1 MNLQAFRSAGL
12 GRKDDSRVFTHAV
25 RCAGKQQSVFCKDF
39 RATLSNVIKIPNGQM
54 KSAKEKQFEE
64 LVKQYKR
71 TIYSVCY
78 MFSRDNEEINDLFQ
92 EILVRLWLGFD
103 QFEQRSSLSTWVYRI
118 ALNTAINSDKRA
130 KRRPQTV
137 PLSTDIDPYDP
148 QDSSFEQ
155 VRQLYALINQLD
167 VMDRGLVLLWL
178 EGIGYDEI
186 AAIMGITV
194 ANVGIKLHR
203 IKEKLV
209 QKSKSVTH

>member
-1 MNLQAFRSAGL
+1 
-12 GRKDDSRVFTHAV
+12 
-25 RCAGKQQSVFCKDF
+25 
-39 RATLSNVIKIPNGQM
+39 M

-103 QFEQRSSLSTWVYRI
+103 QFENRSSVNTWVYRI
-118 ALNTAINSDKRA
+118 ALNTAINSNKRA

-148 QDSSFEQ
+148 QDSSTRAAVVGGHRLRRNCGHYGHHGCQCRHKTAPYQGKIGSEIKI
-155 VRQLYALINQLD
+155 RHPLILYH
-167 VMDRGLVLLWL
+167 
-178 EGIGYDEI
+178 YD
-186 AAIMGITV
+186 
-194 ANVGIKLHR
+194 NR
-203 IKEKLV
+203 
-209 QKSKSVTH
+209 KSKPRNGAG

>member
-1 MNLQAFRSAGL
+1 
-12 GRKDDSRVFTHAV
+12 
-25 RCAGKQQSVFCKDF
+25 
-39 RATLSNVIKIPNGQM
+39 M
-54 KSAKEKQFEE
+54 KNAKEKQFEE

-78 MFSRDNEEINDLFQ
+78 MFSRDKEEINDLFQ

-103 QFEQRSSLSTWVYRI
+103 QFEQRSSVSTWVYRI

>member
-1 MNLQAFRSAGL
+1 
-12 GRKDDSRVFTHAV
+12 
-25 RCAGKQQSVFCKDF
+25 
-39 RATLSNVIKIPNGQM
+39 M
-54 KSAKEKQFEE
+54 KSAKEKQFEK

-103 QFEQRSSLSTWVYRI
+103 QFEQRSSVNTWVYRI

-148 QDSSFEQ
+148 QDSSLEQ

>member
-1 MNLQAFRSAGL
+1 
-12 GRKDDSRVFTHAV
+12 
-25 RCAGKQQSVFCKDF
+25 
-39 RATLSNVIKIPNGQM
+39 M
-54 KSAKEKQFEE
+54 KSDKEKQFEE

-103 QFEQRSSLSTWVYRI
+103 QFEQRSSVNTWVYRI

-148 QDSSFEQ
+148 QDSSLEQ

>member
-1 MNLQAFRSAGL
+1 
-12 GRKDDSRVFTHAV
+12 
-25 RCAGKQQSVFCKDF
+25 
-39 RATLSNVIKIPNGQM
+39 M

-92 EILVRLWLGFD
+92 EILVRLWLGFG
-103 QFEQRSSLSTWVYRI
+103 QFEQRSSVNTWVYRI

-148 QDSSFEQ
+148 QDSSLEQ

>member
-1 MNLQAFRSAGL
+1 M
-12 GRKDDSRVFTHAV
+12 K
-25 RCAGKQQSVFCKDF
+25 
-39 RATLSNVIKIPNGQM
+39 NV
-54 KSAKEKQFEE
+54 KEKQFEE

-103 QFEQRSSLSTWVYRI
+103 QFEQRSSVNTWVYRI

-148 QDSSFEQ
+148 QDSSLEQ

>member
-1 MNLQAFRSAGL
+1 
-12 GRKDDSRVFTHAV
+12 
-25 RCAGKQQSVFCKDF
+25 
-39 RATLSNVIKIPNGQM
+39 M
-54 KSAKEKQFEE
+54 KSAKEMQFEE

-78 MFSRDNEEINDLFQ
+78 MFSRDKEEINDLFQ

-103 QFEQRSSLSTWVYRI
+103 QFEQRSSVNTWVYRI

-148 QDSSFEQ
+148 QDSSLEQ

>member
-1 MNLQAFRSAGL
+1 
-12 GRKDDSRVFTHAV
+12 
-25 RCAGKQQSVFCKDF
+25 
-39 RATLSNVIKIPNGQM
+39 M

-64 LVKQYKR
+64 MVKQYKR

-103 QFEQRSSLSTWVYRI
+103 QFEQRSSVSTWVYRI

-209 QKSKSVTH
+209 QKSAVSVAPGEVQPAGDRQQ

>member
-1 MNLQAFRSAGL
+1 
-12 GRKDDSRVFTHAV
+12 
-25 RCAGKQQSVFCKDF
+25 
-39 RATLSNVIKIPNGQM
+39 M
-54 KSAKEKQFEE
+54 KSAKEKQFEK

-103 QFEQRSSLSTWVYRI
+103 QFEQRSSVNTWVYRI

>member
-1 MNLQAFRSAGL
+1 
-12 GRKDDSRVFTHAV
+12 
-25 RCAGKQQSVFCKDF
+25 
-39 RATLSNVIKIPNGQM
+39 M

-78 MFSRDNEEINDLFQ
+78 MFSRDKEEINDLFQ
-92 EILVRLWLGFD
+92 EILVRLWLGFG
-103 QFEQRSSLSTWVYRI
+103 QFEQRSSVSTWVYRI

-209 QKSKSVTH
+209 QKLIQNWH

>member
-1 MNLQAFRSAGL
+1 
-12 GRKDDSRVFTHAV
+12 
-25 RCAGKQQSVFCKDF
+25 
-39 RATLSNVIKIPNGQM
+39 M
-54 KSAKEKQFEE
+54 KSEKEKQFEE

-78 MFSRDNEEINDLFQ
+78 MFSRDKEEINDLFQ

-103 QFEQRSSLSTWVYRI
+103 QFEQRSSVNTWVYRI

-148 QDSSFEQ
+148 QDTSLEQ

>member
-1 MNLQAFRSAGL
+1 
-12 GRKDDSRVFTHAV
+12 
-25 RCAGKQQSVFCKDF
+25 
-39 RATLSNVIKIPNGQM
+39 M

-103 QFEQRSSLSTWVYRI
+103 QFEKRSSVNTWVYRI

-148 QDSSFEQ
+148 QDSSLEQ

>member
-1 MNLQAFRSAGL
+1 
-12 GRKDDSRVFTHAV
+12 
-25 RCAGKQQSVFCKDF
+25 
-39 RATLSNVIKIPNGQM
+39 M
-54 KSAKEKQFEE
+54 KSAKEQQFEE

-78 MFSRDNEEINDLFQ
+78 MFSRDKEEINDLFQ

-103 QFEQRSSLSTWVYRI
+103 QFEQRSSVNTWVYRI

-148 QDSSFEQ
+148 QESSLEQ

>member
-1 MNLQAFRSAGL
+1 M
-12 GRKDDSRVFTHAV
+12 K
-25 RCAGKQQSVFCKDF
+25 
-39 RATLSNVIKIPNGQM
+39 NV
-54 KSAKEKQFEE
+54 KEKQFEE

-103 QFEQRSSLSTWVYRI
+103 QFEQRSSVNTWVYRI

-130 KRRPQTV
+130 KRRPQTI

-148 QDSSFEQ
+148 QDSSLEQ

-203 IKEKLV
+203 IREKLV

>member
-1 MNLQAFRSAGL
+1 
-12 GRKDDSRVFTHAV
+12 
-25 RCAGKQQSVFCKDF
+25 
-39 RATLSNVIKIPNGQM
+39 M

-78 MFSRDNEEINDLFQ
+78 MFSRNKEEINDLFQ

-103 QFEQRSSLSTWVYRI
+103 QFEQRSSVNTWVYRI

>member
-1 MNLQAFRSAGL
+1 M
-12 GRKDDSRVFTHAV
+12 K
-25 RCAGKQQSVFCKDF
+25 
-39 RATLSNVIKIPNGQM
+39 NV
-54 KSAKEKQFEE
+54 KEKQFEE

-103 QFEQRSSLSTWVYRI
+103 QFEQRSSVNTWVYRI

-148 QDSSFEQ
+148 QDSSLEQ
-155 VRQLYALINQLD
+155 VQQLYALINQIAVAFL
-167 VMDRGLVLLWL
+167 VRLLKSWRG
-178 EGIGYDEI
+178 
-186 AAIMGITV
+186 
-194 ANVGIKLHR
+194 KR
-203 IKEKLV
+203 
-209 QKSKSVTH
+209 QKQ

>member
-1 MNLQAFRSAGL
+1 
-12 GRKDDSRVFTHAV
+12 
-25 RCAGKQQSVFCKDF
+25 
-39 RATLSNVIKIPNGQM
+39 M

-78 MFSRDNEEINDLFQ
+78 MFSRDKEEINDLFQ
-92 EILVRLWLGFD
+92 EILVRLWLGFG
-103 QFEQRSSLSTWVYRI
+103 QFEQRSSVSTWVYRI

>member
-1 MNLQAFRSAGL
+1 
-12 GRKDDSRVFTHAV
+12 
-25 RCAGKQQSVFCKDF
+25 
-39 RATLSNVIKIPNGQM
+39 M
-54 KSAKEKQFEE
+54 KSAKEQQFEE

-78 MFSRDNEEINDLFQ
+78 MFSRDKEEINDLFQ

-103 QFEQRSSLSTWVYRI
+103 QFEQRSSVSTWVYRI

>member
-1 MNLQAFRSAGL
+1 
-12 GRKDDSRVFTHAV
+12 
-25 RCAGKQQSVFCKDF
+25 
-39 RATLSNVIKIPNGQM
+39 M

-78 MFSRDNEEINDLFQ
+78 MFSRDKEEINDLFQ

-148 QDSSFEQ
+148 QDSSIEQ

>member
-1 MNLQAFRSAGL
+1 
-12 GRKDDSRVFTHAV
+12 
-25 RCAGKQQSVFCKDF
+25 
-39 RATLSNVIKIPNGQM
+39 M

-78 MFSRDNEEINDLFQ
+78 MFSRDKEQINDLFQ

-103 QFEQRSSLSTWVYRI
+103 QFEQRSSVNTWVYRI

>member
-1 MNLQAFRSAGL
+1 M
-12 GRKDDSRVFTHAV
+12 K
-25 RCAGKQQSVFCKDF
+25 
-39 RATLSNVIKIPNGQM
+39 NV
-54 KSAKEKQFEE
+54 KEKQFEE

-78 MFSRDNEEINDLFQ
+78 MFSRDKEEINDLFQ

-103 QFEQRSSLSTWVYRI
+103 QFEQRSSVNTWVYRI
-118 ALNTAINSDKRA
+118 ALNTAINSNKRA

-148 QDSSFEQ
+148 QDSSLEQ

>member
-1 MNLQAFRSAGL
+1 M
-12 GRKDDSRVFTHAV
+12 K
-25 RCAGKQQSVFCKDF
+25 
-39 RATLSNVIKIPNGQM
+39 NV
-54 KSAKEKQFEE
+54 KEKQFEE

-78 MFSRDNEEINDLFQ
+78 MFSRDKEEINDLFQ

-103 QFEQRSSLSTWVYRI
+103 QFEQRSSVSTWVYRI

-178 EGIGYDEI
+178 EGISYDEI

>member
-1 MNLQAFRSAGL
+1 M
-12 GRKDDSRVFTHAV
+12 K
-25 RCAGKQQSVFCKDF
+25 
-39 RATLSNVIKIPNGQM
+39 NV
-54 KSAKEKQFEE
+54 KEKQFEE

-78 MFSRDNEEINDLFQ
+78 MFSRDKEEINDLFQ

>member
-1 MNLQAFRSAGL
+1 M
-12 GRKDDSRVFTHAV
+12 K
-25 RCAGKQQSVFCKDF
+25 
-39 RATLSNVIKIPNGQM
+39 NV
-54 KSAKEKQFEE
+54 KEKQFEE

-78 MFSRDNEEINDLFQ
+78 MFSRDKEEINDLFQ

-103 QFEQRSSLSTWVYRI
+103 LFEQRSSVNTWVYRI

-130 KRRPQTV
+130 RLRPQTV

-148 QDSSFEQ
+148 QDSSLEQ

>member
-1 MNLQAFRSAGL
+1 
-12 GRKDDSRVFTHAV
+12 
-25 RCAGKQQSVFCKDF
+25 
-39 RATLSNVIKIPNGQM
+39 M

-103 QFEQRSSLSTWVYRI
+103 QFEQRSSLNTWVYRI

-148 QDSSFEQ
+148 QESSLEQ

>member
-1 MNLQAFRSAGL
+1 
-12 GRKDDSRVFTHAV
+12 
-25 RCAGKQQSVFCKDF
+25 
-39 RATLSNVIKIPNGQM
+39 M

-78 MFSRDNEEINDLFQ
+78 MFSRDKEEINDLFQ
-92 EILVRLWLGFD
+92 EILVRLWLGFG
-103 QFEQRSSLSTWVYRI
+103 QFEQRSSVNTWVYRI

-148 QDSSFEQ
+148 QESSLEQ

>member
-1 MNLQAFRSAGL
+1 M
-12 GRKDDSRVFTHAV
+12 K
-25 RCAGKQQSVFCKDF
+25 
-39 RATLSNVIKIPNGQM
+39 NV
-54 KSAKEKQFEE
+54 KEKQFEE

-103 QFEQRSSLSTWVYRI
+103 QFEQRSSVNTWVYRI

-130 KRRPQTV
+130 KRRLQTI

-148 QDSSFEQ
+148 QDSSLEQ

>member
-1 MNLQAFRSAGL
+1 M
-12 GRKDDSRVFTHAV
+12 K
-25 RCAGKQQSVFCKDF
+25 
-39 RATLSNVIKIPNGQM
+39 NV
-54 KSAKEKQFEE
+54 KENQFEE
-64 LVKQYKR
+64 QVKQYKR

-78 MFSRDNEEINDLFQ
+78 MFSRDKEEINDLFQ

-103 QFEQRSSLSTWVYRI
+103 QFEQRSSVNTWVYRI

-130 KRRPQTV
+130 KRRLQTI

-148 QDSSFEQ
+148 QDTSLEQ

>member
-1 MNLQAFRSAGL
+1 MGDVVQCHKNP
-12 GRKDDSRVFTHAV
+12 KY
-25 RCAGKQQSVFCKDF
+25 
-39 RATLSNVIKIPNGQM
+39 GQM
-54 KSAKEKQFEE
+54 KSEKEKQFEE

-103 QFEQRSSLSTWVYRI
+103 QFENRSSVNTWVYRI
-118 ALNTAINSDKRA
+118 ALNTAINGSKRA

-148 QDSSFEQ
+148 QDTSLEQ
-155 VRQLYALINQLD
+155 IRQLYALIHQLD

-186 AAIMGITV
+186 AAVMGITV
-194 ANVGIKLHR
+194 ANVGIRLHR

-209 QKSKSVTH
+209 QKAKSITQ

>member
-1 MNLQAFRSAGL
+1 
-12 GRKDDSRVFTHAV
+12 
-25 RCAGKQQSVFCKDF
+25 
-39 RATLSNVIKIPNGQM
+39 M
-54 KSAKEKQFEE
+54 KSVKEKQFEE

-103 QFEQRSSLSTWVYRI
+103 QFEQRSSVNTWVYRI
-118 ALNTAINSDKRA
+118 ALNTAINSNKRA

-148 QDSSFEQ
+148 QDSSLEQ

>member
-1 MNLQAFRSAGL
+1 M
-12 GRKDDSRVFTHAV
+12 K
-25 RCAGKQQSVFCKDF
+25 
-39 RATLSNVIKIPNGQM
+39 NV
-54 KSAKEKQFEE
+54 KEKQFEE

-78 MFSRDNEEINDLFQ
+78 MFSRDKEEINDLFQ

-103 QFEQRSSLSTWVYRI
+103 QFEQRSSLNTWVYRI

-148 QDSSFEQ
+148 QDSSLEQ